1 MTRED
6 VRAQLAK
13 NPLVWKKGCSRF
25 GEEYLVAPLRIGE
38 LTLEMRIYYEAV
50 GFVRQVLL
58 VLIFSAHRDEA
69 GEILMR
75 KVNNLPTLEE
85 MKYQAEAHRLDLAC
99 RLLGIGD

>member
-13 NPLVWKKGCSRF
+13 NPLEWKKGCSRF

-38 LTLEMRIYYEAV
+38 LSLDMRIHYESLGSV
-50 GFVRQVLL
+50 KRVFL
-58 VLIFSAHRDEA
+58 VLIASAHRDEA

-75 KVNNLPTLEE
+75 KVNDLPALEE
-85 MKYQAEAHRLDLAC
+85 VEAIAEAQRLELVC
-99 RLLGIGD
+99 RLLGVED